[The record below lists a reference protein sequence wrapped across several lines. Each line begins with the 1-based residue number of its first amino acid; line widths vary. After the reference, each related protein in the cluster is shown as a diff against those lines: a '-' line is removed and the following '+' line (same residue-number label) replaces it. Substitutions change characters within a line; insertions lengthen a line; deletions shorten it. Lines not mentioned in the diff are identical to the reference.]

1 MSYRANRIRASNVP
15 LYPPSYKRRNVRAHR
30 PLPPQPQPQRLPPPP
45 PPSVVELYPRL
56 SSRYIY
62 YGVGENYHAQTSIAN
77 SGITNYLVRQ
87 LSPETLSTLQESQ
100 RKAKRRRGANNTVSI
115 YFDKDSR
122 GFNWL
127 IDGWLAEKRITNAD
141 GTYHWL
147 YYDPSG
153 RQYRS
158 KKQVQRF
165 FREQIS
171 YASSN
176 EQAN

>member
-15 LYPPSYKRRNVRAHR
+15 IYPPSYKRRNVQAPR
-30 PLPPQPQPQRLPPPP
+30 PLPPPP
-45 PPSVVELYPRL
+45 PPPPSSMVELYPQL
-56 SSRYIY
+56 SSGYIY
-62 YGVGENYHAQTSIAN
+62 YGVGEKYNAQTSIAN
-77 SGITNYLVRQ
+77 SGIIRYRVRQ

-100 RKAKRRRGANNTVSI
+100 RKAKRRRGANNAVSI
-115 YFDKDSR
+115 YHDKDSH

-127 IDGWLAEKRITNAD
+127 IDGWLAEKRITYAD

-147 YYDPSG
+147 YYDPLG
-153 RQYRS
+153 KQYRS

-165 FREQIS
+165 FREQNS
-171 YASSN
+171 YSSSN